1 MHEHQ
6 HDRRIAATRAF
17 IESLDQLQN
26 ILAQERQTPESEL
39 PLSNPN
45 LLEEAAADLD
55 AFFSEQDIQAE
66 EELDEES

>member
-6 HDRRIAATRAF
+6 RDRRIAATRAF
-17 IESLDQLQN
+17 TESLNQLQN
-26 ILAQERQTPESEL
+26 ILAQERQTPESES
-39 PLSNPN
+39 PLVNTN

-66 EELDEES
+66 EGLDEEN

>member
-6 HDRRIAATRAF
+6 NDRRIAATKAF

-26 ILAQERQTPESEL
+26 ILAQERQTPESES
-39 PLSNPN
+39 PLANTN

-66 EELDEES
+66 EGLDEES

>member
-26 ILAQERQTPESEL
+26 ILAHERQTPESESL
-39 PLSNPN
+39 FSNTN
-45 LLEEAAADLD
+45 LLEEAVADLD
-55 AFFSEQDIQAE
+55 AFFCEQEIQAKE
-66 EELDEES
+66 GLDEQT